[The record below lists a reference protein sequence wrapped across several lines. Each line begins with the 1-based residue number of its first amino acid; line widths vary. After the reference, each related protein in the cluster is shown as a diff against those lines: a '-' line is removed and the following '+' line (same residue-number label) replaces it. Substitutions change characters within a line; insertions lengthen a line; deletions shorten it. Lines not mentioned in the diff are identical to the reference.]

1 MSKANA
7 SPLATAILLV
17 GLSLCGQSLAE
28 EPPLTRDVPI
38 QEFQNKFETPNYDY
52 NAPPQGLFRSIQVA
66 EGFEEEIGFR
76 RSHEIVPT
84 SPTEVFRPDSPSVFV
99 VFNVFPHY
107 ESYQVL
113 GVCYPEQVEG
123 LDPKKPVAQDAMYLA
138 LEDESGY
145 LKLFPP
151 PGGWKPGKYK
161 VEIHVGW
168 QVNQANLLGT
178 MRFTVAQVSGTVPG
192 KN

>member
-7 SPLATAILLV
+7 YPLMAATLLV

-28 EPPLTRDVPI
+28 QPPLTRDVPI
-38 QEFQNKFETPNYDY
+38 QEFQNKAETPTYDY
-52 NAPPQGLFRSIQVA
+52 NAPPQGLFRNIQVA
-66 EGFEEEIGFR
+66 EGFEEEMGFR
-76 RSHEIVPT
+76 RSHEIVPI
-84 SPTEVFRPDSPSVFV
+84 SPTEVFRPDSPSVYV
-99 VFNVFPHY
+99 VFSVYPHY

-123 LDPKKPVAQDAMYLA
+123 LDSKKPIAQDAMYLA

-161 VEIHVGW
+161 VAIHIGW
-168 QVNQANLLGT
+168 QINEANLLGM
-178 MRFTVAQVSGTVPG
+178 MRFTVAQKP
-192 KN
+192 